1 MFTTLRLS
9 RCKVSSYS
17 QSMRGQD
24 LRILLTATSF
34 RRLLKLRSA
43 RVANPSRSSFF
54 NPADL
59 SLSSIKEA
67 ATATSTADDKFFL
80 GTGQLMQ
87 HAMDTGR
94 WQVVTSHAYLL
105 THTPLLLARN
115 TYVYAIIN
123 CTWLCHFLT
132 CVIDAHTEYAG
143 VRPT

>member
-1 MFTTLRLS
+1 
-9 RCKVSSYS
+9 
-17 QSMRGQD
+17 MRGQD
-24 LRILLTATSF
+24 LRIFLTATSD
-34 RRLLKLRSA
+34 SA
-43 RVANPSRSSFF
+43 DFLNYGPDLVFF

-67 ATATSTADDKFFL
+67 ATATSTADDKVIL

-87 HAMDTGR
+87 HAMDIPGR

-105 THTPLLLARN
+105 THTTLLLARN